1 MAVPP
6 VLDNIAVCLGA
17 VSYGIRVKDDCFG
30 SSLAESNCSQNLTMQ
45 PDSVSNVRGAFP
57 VKITSVRTAT
67 VAIPVQ
73 RPTAISTRKLAVRE
87 FVLAWIGTDEGVEG
101 LGYTYAGTLGGRV
114 VQTCIETVLKEI
126 LIGQDPHYTERIW
139 DRMFKESLLIGRRG
153 GLLRALGAVDLALWD
168 TLGKLH
174 NLPLYR
180 LLGAYR
186 DEVPAYASGGYY
198 RPDIDPLK
206 EIEGEMG
213 RYVDRGFVDFKIK
226 VGGLSIDEDRE
237 RVRHA
242 REIIGPKAR
251 LALDANNA
259 YNDVSTAIRAAEAFA
274 PYDIWWFEEPT
285 YPDSLPNSAKIAA
298 AVSMPV
304 ATGEIEATRWGFRD
318 IIQTGA
324 AHILQ
329 PDAVVLGGITEWM
342 KVAHLAA
349 AHDFPVAPHWNAN
362 VHAHLVA
369 AVSNGLTVE
378 YFHLDEDI
386 YNFERLIDPENRL
399 AVVNGMIRI
408 PDRPGIG
415 VVLNQA
421 MVEKYRV
428 A

>member
-1 MAVPP
+1 M
-6 VLDNIAVCLGA
+6 
-17 VSYGIRVKDDCFG
+17 
-30 SSLAESNCSQNLTMQ
+30 
-45 PDSVSNVRGAFP
+45 
-57 VKITSVRTAT
+57 KITSLRTAT
-67 VAIPVQ
+67 VAIPVR
-73 RPTAISTRKLAVRE
+73 RPTAISTRQLTVRE
-87 FVLAWIGTDEGVEG
+87 FVLVWIGTDEGVEG

-114 VQTCIETVLKEI
+114 VQTCVDTVLKDM
-126 LIGQDPHYTERIW
+126 LIGQDPHYTERLW

-153 GLLRALGAVDLALWD
+153 GLLRAMGAIDLALWD
-168 TLGKLH
+168 AIGKAH
-174 NLPLYR
+174 ELPLYR

-198 RPDIDPLK
+198 RPDIDPLQ
-206 EIEGEMG
+206 EIEGELG
-213 RYVDRGFVDFKIK
+213 RYLERGFVDFKIK
-226 VGGLSIDEDRE
+226 VGGRSIAEDHE
-237 RVRHA
+237 RVRRA
-242 REIIGPKAR
+242 REVIGPKAR

-259 YNDVSTAIRAAEAFA
+259 YNDVATAIRAAETFA

-298 AVSMPV
+298 SIPMPV

-318 IIQTGA
+318 IIEANA
-324 AHILQ
+324 AQILQ
-329 PDAVVLGGITEWM
+329 PDAVVLGGITEWI

-349 AHDFPVAPHWNAN
+349 AHDYPVAPHWNAN

-369 AVSNGLTVE
+369 AVANGLNVE

-399 AVVNGMIRI
+399 VVVNGMIRV

-415 VVLNQA
+415 VILNQQII
-421 MVEKYRV
+421 ETYRI

>member
-1 MAVPP
+1 M
-6 VLDNIAVCLGA
+6 
-17 VSYGIRVKDDCFG
+17 
-30 SSLAESNCSQNLTMQ
+30 
-45 PDSVSNVRGAFP
+45 
-57 VKITSVRTAT
+57 KITSVRSAT
-67 VAIPVQ
+67 VAIPVR
-73 RPTAISTRKLAVRE
+73 RPTAISTRQLSIREYVLVWLA
-87 FVLAWIGTDEGVEG
+87 TDAGVEG

-114 VQTCIETVLKEI
+114 VQASIDTALASMLV
-126 LIGQDPHYTERIW
+126 GQDPRYTEQLW
-139 DRMFKESLLIGRRG
+139 DRMFKETLLVGRRG
-153 GLLRALGAVDLALWD
+153 AMMRAISAVDLALWD

-174 NLPLYR
+174 QEPLYR

-198 RPDIDPLK
+198 RPDIDLLK
-206 EIEGEMG
+206 EVEGEMG

-226 VGGLSIDEDRE
+226 VGGRSIAEDRE
-237 RVRHA
+237 RVRLA
-242 REIIGPKAR
+242 REIIGPRAR

-285 YPDSLPNSAKIAA
+285 YPDSLPNSARIAA

-318 IIQTGA
+318 IIQAEA
-324 AHILQ
+324 AQILQ
-329 PDAVVLGGITEWM
+329 PDAVVLGGISEWL

-349 AHDFPVAPHWNAN
+349 AHDYPVAPHWNAN

-369 AVSNGLTVE
+369 AVPNGLTVE
-378 YFHLDEDI
+378 FFHLDEDI

-399 AVVNGMIRI
+399 EVKNGMIRV
-408 PDRPGIG
+408 PDRPGLG
-415 VVLNQA
+415 VVLNPQL
-421 MVEKYRV
+421 VEQFRV